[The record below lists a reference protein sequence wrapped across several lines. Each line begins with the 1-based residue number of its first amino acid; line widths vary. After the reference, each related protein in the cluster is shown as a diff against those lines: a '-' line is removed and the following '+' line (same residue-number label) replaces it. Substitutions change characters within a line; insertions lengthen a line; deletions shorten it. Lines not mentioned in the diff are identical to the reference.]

1 MAKNSNMSLEAL
13 KSHLFET
20 LEGVKNL
27 SDDKADPCE
36 KISIDQAKQIVD
48 IADSIIDI
56 YKVQV
61 DAFKTFSTMD
71 NVANPTSMMIATGMA
86 EKEDLKQLEP

>member
-1 MAKNSNMSLEAL
+1 MGNKNLSLEAL

-27 SDDKADPCE
+27 SDEDASPCE
-36 KISIDQAKQIVD
+36 KVSIEQAKQIVD

-56 YKVQV
+56 YKTQV
-61 DAFKTFSTMD
+61 DALKTFSSMD
-71 NVANPTSMMIATGMA
+71 NVASGGTLLEGMGIIDEDEQKMIGN
-86 EKEDLKQLEP
+86 

>member
-1 MAKNSNMSLEAL
+1 MANKNLSLEAL

-27 SDDKADPCE
+27 SDDQASPCE
-36 KISIDQAKQIVD
+36 RVSIEQAKQIVD

-56 YKVQV
+56 YKTQV
-61 DAFKTFSTMD
+61 DALKVFSQMD
-71 NVANPTSMMIATGMA
+71 NVASVGQLSVGMGIISQEENKMIGG
-86 EKEDLKQLEP
+86 

>member
-1 MAKNSNMSLEAL
+1 MANKNLSLEAL

-27 SDDKADPCE
+27 SDEDASPCE
-36 KISIDQAKQIVD
+36 KVSIEQAKQIVD

-56 YKVQV
+56 YKTQV
-61 DAFKTFSTMD
+61 DAFNTFSKMD
-71 NVANPTSMMIATGMA
+71 NIASQG
-86 EKEDLKQLEP
+86 QLMENIGVISPDERLLIGN

>member
-1 MAKNSNMSLEAL
+1 MSLEAL
-13 KSHLFET
+13 KAHLFET

-27 SDDKADPCE
+27 SDDTASPCE
-36 KISIDQAKQIVD
+36 KISIDQAKQIVSV
-48 IADSIIDI
+48 ADTIIDI

-71 NVANPTSMMIATGMA
+71 NVASPASMMKAIGVATDDNV
-86 EKEDLKQLEP
+86 KLLEP

>member
-1 MAKNSNMSLEAL
+1 MGNKNLSLEAL

-27 SDDKADPCE
+27 SDENASPCE
-36 KISIDQAKQIVD
+36 KVSIEQAKQIVD

-56 YKVQV
+56 YKTQV
-61 DAFKTFSTMD
+61 DALKTFSSMD
-71 NVANPTSMMIATGMA
+71 NVASGGTLLEGMGIINEDEQQMIGN
-86 EKEDLKQLEP
+86 

>member
-1 MAKNSNMSLEAL
+1 MGNKNLSLEAL

-27 SDDKADPCE
+27 SDDQADPCE
-36 KISIDQAKQIVD
+36 KVSIEQAKQIVD

-56 YKVQV
+56 YKLQV
-61 DAFKTFSTMD
+61 EAIKSFTHKDDIAR
-71 NVANPTSMMIATGMA
+71 PGEMMADMGIVEENNIKML
-86 EKEDLKQLEP
+86 DV

>member
-1 MAKNSNMSLEAL
+1 MGNKNLSLEAL

-27 SDDKADPCE
+27 SDEDASPCE
-36 KISIDQAKQIVD
+36 KVSIEQAKQIVD

-56 YKVQV
+56 YKTQV
-61 DAFKTFSTMD
+61 DALKTFSSMD
-71 NVANPTSMMIATGMA
+71 NVASSGTLLEGMGFIGKDEQQMIGN
-86 EKEDLKQLEP
+86 

>member
-1 MAKNSNMSLEAL
+1 MEAL

-27 SDDKADPCE
+27 SDDQASPCE
-36 KISIDQAKQIVD
+36 RVSIEQAKQIVD

-56 YKVQV
+56 YKTQV
-61 DAFKTFSTMD
+61 DALKVFSQMD
-71 NVANPTSMMIATGMA
+71 NVASVGQLSVGMGIISQEENKMIGG
-86 EKEDLKQLEP
+86 

>member
-1 MAKNSNMSLEAL
+1 MANNLSLEAL

-27 SDDKADPCE
+27 SDEDASPCE
-36 KISIDQAKQIVD
+36 KVSIEQAKQIVD

-56 YKVQV
+56 YKTQV
-61 DAFKTFSTMD
+61 DALKTFTQMD
-71 NVANPTSMMIATGMA
+71 NVASQGQLLEGLGFINKEEQKMIGN
-86 EKEDLKQLEP
+86 

>member
-1 MAKNSNMSLEAL
+1 MGNKNLGLEAL

-27 SDDKADPCE
+27 SDENASPCE
-36 KISIDQAKQIVD
+36 KVSIEQAKQIVD

-56 YKVQV
+56 YKTQV
-61 DAFKTFSTMD
+61 DALKTFSSMD
-71 NVANPTSMMIATGMA
+71 NVASGGTLLEGMGFINEDEQKMIGN
-86 EKEDLKQLEP
+86 

>member
-1 MAKNSNMSLEAL
+1 MGNKNLSLEAL

-27 SDDKADPCE
+27 SDEDASPCE
-36 KISIDQAKQIVD
+36 KVSIEQAKQIVD

-56 YKVQV
+56 YKTQV
-61 DAFKTFSTMD
+61 DALKTFSSMD
-71 NVANPTSMMIATGMA
+71 NVASSGTLLEGMGFIDKDEQQMIGN
-86 EKEDLKQLEP
+86 

>member
-1 MAKNSNMSLEAL
+1 MEAL

-27 SDDKADPCE
+27 SDDRADPQE
-36 KISIDQAKQIVD
+36 KVSIEQAKQIVD

-56 YKVQV
+56 YKTQV
-61 DAFKTFSTMD
+61 DALKTFSQMD
-71 NVANPTSMMIATGMA
+71 NVASSGQLMLGMGIIS
-86 EKEDLKQLEP
+86 KEEQTLIGD

>member
-1 MAKNSNMSLEAL
+1 MASNNISLEAL

-27 SDDKADPCE
+27 SDDQASPCE
-36 KISIDQAKQIVD
+36 RVSIEQAKQIVD

-56 YKVQV
+56 YKTQV
-61 DAFKTFSTMD
+61 DALKVFSQMD
-71 NVANPTSMMIATGMA
+71 NVASVGQLSVGMGIISQEENKMIDG
-86 EKEDLKQLEP
+86 

>member
-1 MAKNSNMSLEAL
+1 MGNKNLSLEAL

-27 SDDKADPCE
+27 SDEDASPCE
-36 KISIDQAKQIVD
+36 KVSIEQAKQIVE

-56 YKVQV
+56 YKTQV
-61 DAFKTFSTMD
+61 DALKTFSSMD
-71 NVANPTSMMIATGMA
+71 NVASGGTLLEGMGFINEDEQKMIGN
-86 EKEDLKQLEP
+86 

>member
-1 MAKNSNMSLEAL
+1 MGNKNLSLEAL

-27 SDDKADPCE
+27 SDEEASPCE
-36 KISIDQAKQIVD
+36 KVSIEQAKQIVD

-56 YKVQV
+56 YKTQV
-61 DAFKTFSTMD
+61 DALKTFSSMD
-71 NVANPTSMMIATGMA
+71 NVASGGTLLEGMGFINEDEQKMIGN
-86 EKEDLKQLEP
+86 

>member
-1 MAKNSNMSLEAL
+1 MNNRNLSLDAL

-27 SDDKADPCE
+27 SDPMASENE

-48 IADSIIDI
+48 VSGKIIDI

-61 DAFKTFSTMD
+61 EAIKTFSSMD
-71 NVANPTSMMIATGMA
+71 DVASVRTLATGIGVA
-86 EKEDLKQLEP
+86 SDETVSQIEG

>member
-1 MAKNSNMSLEAL
+1 MARNNLSLEAL

-27 SDDKADPCE
+27 SDDQASPCE
-36 KISIDQAKQIVD
+36 RVSIEQARQIVD

-56 YKVQV
+56 YKTQV
-61 DAFKTFSTMD
+61 DALKAFSQMD
-71 NVANPTSMMIATGMA
+71 NVASIGQLSVGMGIISQEEKTMIGG
-86 EKEDLKQLEP
+86 

>member
-1 MAKNSNMSLEAL
+1 MSLEAL
-13 KSHLFET
+13 KAHLFET

-27 SDDKADPCE
+27 SDDTASPCE
-36 KISIDQAKQIVD
+36 KISIDQAKQIVSV
-48 IADSIIDI
+48 ADTIIDI

-71 NVANPTSMMIATGMA
+71 NVANPASMMKAIGVATDDNV
-86 EKEDLKQLEP
+86 KFLEP

>member
-1 MAKNSNMSLEAL
+1 MSNKSLSLDAL

-27 SDDKADPCE
+27 SDPVASECE
-36 KISIDQAKQIVD
+36 KVSIEQAKQIVD
-48 IADSIIDI
+48 ISGKIIDI

-61 DAFKTFSTMD
+61 DAVKALASMD
-71 NVANPTSMMIATGMA
+71 NVASVKAMA
-86 EKEDLKQLEP
+86 VGLGVANEDTVKQIEAY

>member
-1 MAKNSNMSLEAL
+1 MGNKNLSLEAL

-27 SDDKADPCE
+27 SDENASPCE
-36 KISIDQAKQIVD
+36 KVSIEQAKQIVD

-56 YKVQV
+56 YKTQV
-61 DAFKTFSTMD
+61 DALKTFSSMD
-71 NVANPTSMMIATGMA
+71 NVASGGTLLEGMGFINEDEQKMIGN
-86 EKEDLKQLEP
+86 